1 MSNINPYRLAGGKSN
16 NILFLTH
23 NDPSYAS
30 ALRNRTAVLSWAE
43 VDDSPTLLQT
53 KSDFDIYA
61 LITAAYGHTPT
72 NLNLIGSKGNYIYY
86 KYSTSTPSSGYWIIE
101 VDYTSWT
108 ITKRIMP
115 TSSGTRYTTWLDG
128 DSNILY
134 AVTTSATNINLRKVL
149 KYDYT
154 SYNPTTMYFDT
165 VISSFECLHN
175 FGLASWNSSDPSI
188 SGDDTGFLSRWKI
201 EPNETDIVYGGTYD
215 IISYN
220 SSYEETGQFS
230 DAREKYLGWHCDRPN
245 NDINLTPNGPLI
257 CGLPNGRMFTVD
269 PDGLFYSS
277 DTNTHI
283 IEWDATTF
291 QAIRTSKLDTGIPAN
306 PWIDADIQPSVA
318 LTGMSKGEKP
328 DFQTSQ
334 NCTIIG
340 LGALDST
347 IYTTMRY
354 NFKENSVLSTSPN
367 QYRVFKPDA
376 PCDARALPL
385 PPISEWCPATTY
397 LVQKREWLV
406 GNDEHTITMSSE
418 TDDIKPIF
426 VNSPH
431 PWWLKD
437 IVVTGS
443 YVFILLGANERQA
456 IGYHWLL
463 QCNASTMAVMR
474 YKRLNVLGD
483 DYRYD
488 YVPWSIAGNASTIY
502 VYFNGGSNARI
513 EIIDVASFATIGIV
527 QPSGYNHG
535 LMRKIGGDG
544 ANGYIYSTY
553 YTTVSGLTHLWLQ
566 KRDTTDF
573 LVTSYDGVSE
583 IDITSIY
590 YPSSWV
596 SPPSVSTDPRLWALG
611 GGGNR
616 LYLGGLDCINGT
628 TNMLLYEFDPIT
640 LEFMRSSNICGAEY
654 VPPRLNTQIISFW

>member
-1 MSNINPYRLAGGKSN
+1 
-16 NILFLTH
+16 LTH

-43 VDDSPTLLQT
+43 ANDHPTLLQT

-72 NLNLIGSKGNYIYY
+72 QFVLIGSKGNYIYY
-86 KYSTSTPSSGYWIIE
+86 KYYLTGNIWIIE

-108 ITKRIMP
+108 ITKRIFP
-115 TSSGTRYTTWLDG
+115 RSSSNLNDHITWLDG

-134 AVTTSATNINLRKVL
+134 AVTSTYAISGSIRRII

-154 SYNPTTMYFDT
+154 SYNPVTGYFDT
-165 VISSFECLHN
+165 IISSFECLYSY
-175 FGLASWNSSDPSI
+175 GGSWWNRDTPNV
-188 SGDDTGFLSRWKI
+188 SGDDTGFLSRWMV
-201 EPNETDIVYGGTYD
+201 EPNEHNFLTTGASSD
-215 IISYN
+215 IISYDSN
-220 SSYEETGQFS
+220 YEETGQFS
-230 DAREKYLGWHCDRPN
+230 DVREKYLGWHCDRPN
-245 NDINLTPNGPLI
+245 NNWNAAPKGPLL
-257 CGLPNGRMFTVD
+257 CGLPSSRMFVIND
-269 PDGLFYSS
+269 DGYFYSS
-277 DTNTHI
+277 DPNTHI

-291 QAIRTSKLDTGIPAN
+291 QAIRTSKLTTGISAN

-347 IYTTMRY
+347 IYTTIRY
-354 NFKENSVLSTSPN
+354 NFKENSVLSTSPD

-376 PCDARALPL
+376 PCDANPL
-385 PPISEWCPATTY
+385 GHPPISEWCPATTY

-426 VNSPH
+426 VNSPN

-443 YVFILLGANERQA
+443 YVFILLGANEDAA

-463 QCNASTMAVMR
+463 QCNASTMAVIR
-474 YKRLNVLGD
+474 YKRLNVLGA
-483 DYRYD
+483 DYQIGYT
-488 YVPWSIAGNASTIY
+488 PWSIAGNASTIY
-502 VYFNGGSNARI
+502 VYFNGGNNARI
-513 EIIDVASFATIGIV
+513 EIIDVASFATTGIV

-535 LMRKIGGDG
+535 RMRKIGGDG

-566 KRDTTDF
+566 KRNTTNF

-583 IDITSIY
+583 IDITSTY

-628 TNMLLYEFDPIT
+628 TNMLLYEFNPIT